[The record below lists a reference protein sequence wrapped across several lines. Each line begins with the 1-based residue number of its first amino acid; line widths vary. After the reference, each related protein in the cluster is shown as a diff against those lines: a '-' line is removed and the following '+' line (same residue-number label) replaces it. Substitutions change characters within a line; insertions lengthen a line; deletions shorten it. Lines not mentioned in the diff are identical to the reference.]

1 MEKKKNG
8 NGNGRRWT
16 EEEVKILKKWKEEGG
31 TFEAIAKKLTELGF
45 ARSGDSVKHKY
56 QDLRANGYKNGDGK
70 KKTWSDEEVDY
81 LQQLLMEGK
90 SLSEIYKHFP
100 SRTKNSIRSKIRNL
114 DEKFVKALLEDIEN
128 YDEEEKK
135 MWQEIYDLLTK
146 DETKEKTEDEG
157 GKQFK
162 KPRTKLKL

>member
-8 NGNGRRWT
+8 NGKHWT
-16 EEEVKILKKWKEEGG
+16 DEEVEILKKMKKEEK
-31 TFEAIAKKLTELGF
+31 TFEAIAKKLTKLGF
-45 ARSGDSVKHKY
+45 HRSSDSVKHKY

-81 LQQLLMEGK
+81 LKQLLMEGK

-100 SRTKNSIRSKIRNL
+100 SRSKNSIRSKIRNL

-146 DETKEKTEDEG
+146 DETKDKTEDEG

-162 KPRTKLKL
+162 KPRIKLKL